1 MSPTTMKAAL
11 LAAPNALF
19 TLTDMPRPCA
29 GAGEVLVRVHASAVN
44 PLDTKIRRGAAGHA
58 QHPLPAILGIDTAG
72 EVVEVGDGVNGFKPG
87 DKVYGMTGGVGGVQ
101 GSLAEFAA
109 VDARLLAPAPST
121 LSLREAATLPLAFIT
136 AWEGLVDRARVQPGQ
151 TVLVLG
157 GAGAVGRAAIQ
168 LAKALGAEVFA
179 TADASR
185 RAMVDRFGIPS
196 IDSEAASDMKDL
208 VARYTG
214 GPGFDVVYDT
224 AGGESLDRAFHAVA
238 RFGHVVSALGWGT
251 HTLAPLS
258 FRAASYSGV
267 FTLLPLLR
275 GEGRAAH
282 GRILRETG
290 KLAEQGKIDV
300 TLDARRFTLANV
312 DAAHALVETRQA
324 EGKVV
329 VDIVE
334 GAV

>member
-1 MSPTTMKAAL
+1 MSSNTMKAAL
-11 LAAPNALF
+11 LAEPNAPF
-19 TLTDMPRPCA
+19 TLTDVPRPQA
-29 GAGEVLVRVHASAVN
+29 GKGEVLVRIHASAVN

-72 EVVEVGDGVNGFKPG
+72 EVVAVGEGVTVFKPG

-136 AWEGLVDRARVQPGQ
+136 AWEGLVDRARVQSGQ
-151 TVLVLG
+151 SVLVLG
-157 GAGAVGRAAIQ
+157 GTGAVGQAAIQ
-168 LAKALGAEVFA
+168 LANALGAKVFA
-179 TADASR
+179 TAGASR
-185 RAMVDRFGIPS
+185 RALVERFGIQS
-196 IDSEAASDMKDL
+196 IDGAATDMQEI
-208 VARYTG
+208 VARYTDG
-214 GPGFDVVYDT
+214 RGFDIVYDT
-224 AGGESLDRAFHAVA
+224 AGGASLDHAFHAVA

-251 HTLAPLS
+251 HALAPLS

-267 FTLLPLLR
+267 FTLLPLLS

-282 GRILRETG
+282 GEILREIG

-300 TLDARRFTLANV
+300 TLDPRRFTLANV
-312 DAAHALVETRQA
+312 DDAHALVEAREA

-329 VDIVE
+329 VDIV
-334 GAV
+334 A

>member
-1 MSPTTMKAAL
+1 MSSHTMKAAP
-11 LAAPNALF
+11 LAAPNAPF
-19 TLTDMPRPCA
+19 VLTDVPRPQA
-29 GAGEVLVRVHASAVN
+29 GKGEVLVRIHASAVN

-72 EVVEVGDGVNGFKPG
+72 EVVEVGEGVTAFKPG

-151 TVLVLG
+151 SVLVLG
-157 GAGAVGRAAIQ
+157 GTGAVGQAAIQ
-168 LAKALGAEVFA
+168 LAKALGAKVFA
-179 TADASR
+179 TAGTSR
-185 RAMVDRFGIPS
+185 RAMVERFGIQS
-196 IDSEAASDMKDL
+196 IDSATTDVQEI
-208 VARYTG
+208 VARHTDG
-214 GPGFDVVYDT
+214 RGFDIVYDT
-224 AGGESLDRAFHAVA
+224 AGGASLDHAFHAVA

-251 HTLAPLS
+251 HALAPLS

-267 FTLLPLLR
+267 FTLLPLLS

-282 GRILRETG
+282 GEILREVG

-300 TLDARRFTLANV
+300 TLDPRRFTLANV
-312 DAAHALVETRQA
+312 DDAHALVEAREA

-329 VDIVE
+329 VDIV
-334 GAV
+334 A

>member
-1 MSPTTMKAAL
+1 MSSNTMKAAL
-11 LAAPNALF
+11 LAAPNAPF
-19 TLTDMPRPCA
+19 TLTDVPRPQA
-29 GAGEVLVRVHASAVN
+29 GAGEVLVRIHASAVN

-72 EVVEVGDGVNGFKPG
+72 EVVEVGAGVTAFKPG

-157 GAGAVGRAAIQ
+157 GTGAVGQAAIQ
-168 LAKALGAEVFA
+168 LAKALGAQVFA
-179 TADASR
+179 TAGAAR
-185 RAMVDRFGIPS
+185 RDNVERFGIQS
-196 IDSEAASDMKDL
+196 IDSETADMKEI
-208 VARYTG
+208 VARYTQG
-214 GPGFDVVYDT
+214 RGFDVVYDT
-224 AGGESLDRAFHAVA
+224 AGGESLDRAFQAVA

-251 HTLAPLS
+251 HALAPLS

-267 FTLLPLLR
+267 FTLLPLLT

-282 GRILRETG
+282 GDILREVS

-312 DAAHALVETRQA
+312 DDAHALVETRQA

-329 VDIVE
+329 VDI
-334 GAV
+334 AV

>member
-1 MSPTTMKAAL
+1 MSSNTMKAAL
-11 LAAPNALF
+11 LAAPNAPF
-19 TLTDMPRPCA
+19 ALTDVPRPRA
-29 GAGEVLVRVHASAVN
+29 AAGEVLVRIHASAVN

-72 EVVEVGDGVNGFKPG
+72 EVVEVGEGVTAFQLG

-101 GSLAEFAA
+101 GSLAESAA

-157 GAGAVGRAAIQ
+157 GTGAVGQAAIQ
-168 LAKALGAEVFA
+168 LAKALGAQVFA
-179 TADASR
+179 TAGAVR
-185 RAMVDRFGIPS
+185 RTNVERFGIQS
-196 IDSEAASDMKDL
+196 IDSTTVDIKEI
-208 VARYTG
+208 VARYTDG
-214 GPGFDVVYDT
+214 RGFDVVYDT

-251 HTLAPLS
+251 HALAPLS

-267 FTLLPLLR
+267 FTLLPLLT

-282 GRILRETG
+282 GEILREIG

-312 DAAHALVETRQA
+312 DDAHALVETRQA

-329 VDIVE
+329 VDI
-334 GAV
+334 AV

>member
-1 MSPTTMKAAL
+1 MSSNTMKAAL
-11 LAAPNALF
+11 LAAPNAPF
-19 TLTDMPRPCA
+19 TLTDVPRPQA
-29 GAGEVLVRVHASAVN
+29 SQGEVLVRIHASAVN

-72 EVVEVGDGVNGFKPG
+72 DVVAVGEGVTAFKPG
-87 DKVYGMTGGVGGVQ
+87 DNVYGMTGGVGGVQ

-151 TVLVLG
+151 SVLVLG
-157 GAGAVGRAAIQ
+157 GTGAVGQAAIQ
-168 LAKALGAEVFA
+168 LAKALGARVFA
-179 TADASR
+179 TAGASR
-185 RAMVDRFGIPS
+185 RALVERFGIQS
-196 IDSEAASDMKDL
+196 IDSATTDVQEI
-208 VARYTG
+208 VAHYTDG
-214 GPGFDVVYDT
+214 RGFDIVYDT
-224 AGGESLDRAFHAVA
+224 AGGASLDHAFHAVA

-251 HTLAPLS
+251 HALAPLS

-267 FTLLPLLR
+267 FTLLPLLS

-282 GRILRETG
+282 GEILREIG
-290 KLAEQGKIDV
+290 KLAELGKIDV
-300 TLDARRFTLANV
+300 TLDPRRFTLANV
-312 DAAHALVETRQA
+312 DDAHALVEAREA

-329 VDIVE
+329 VDIV
-334 GAV
+334 A

>member
-1 MSPTTMKAAL
+1 MPLDTMKAAL
-11 LAAPNALF
+11 LNAPNAAF
-19 TLTDMPRPCA
+19 TLTDVPRPRA
-29 GAGEVLVRVHASAVN
+29 GAGEVLVRIHASAVN

-58 QHPLPAILGIDTAG
+58 RHPLPAILGIDTAG
-72 EVVEVGDGVNGFKPG
+72 VVAEVGDGVTAFKAG

-109 VDARLLAPAPST
+109 VDARLLAPAPSN
-121 LSLREAATLPLAFIT
+121 LGLREAATLPLAYIT
-136 AWEGLVDRARVQPGQ
+136 AWEGLVDRARVQAGQ

-157 GAGAVGRAAIQ
+157 GTGAVGQAAIQ
-168 LAKALGAEVFA
+168 LAKALGAQVYA
-179 TADASR
+179 TAGASR
-185 RAMVDRFGIPS
+185 RSSVERLGVQS
-196 IDSEAASDMKDL
+196 IDSSPTLDMAEI
-208 VARYTG
+208 VAQHTG
-214 GPGFDVVYDT
+214 GRGFDVVYDT

-251 HTLAPLS
+251 HALAPLS

-267 FTLLPLLR
+267 FTLLPLLS

-282 GRILRETG
+282 GEILHEVG
-290 KLAEQGKIDV
+290 KLAQQGKIDV

-312 DAAHALVETRQA
+312 DDAHALVETRQA

-329 VDIVE
+329 IDIA
-334 GAV
+334 G

>member
-1 MSPTTMKAAL
+1 MSSNTMKAAL
-11 LAAPNALF
+11 LAAPNAPF
-19 TLTDMPRPCA
+19 TLTDVPRPQA
-29 GAGEVLVRVHASAVN
+29 GKGEVLVRIHASAVN

-72 EVVEVGDGVNGFKPG
+72 EVVEVGEGVTAFKPG

-151 TVLVLG
+151 SVLVLG
-157 GAGAVGRAAIQ
+157 GTGAVGQAAIQ
-168 LAKALGAEVFA
+168 LAKALGAKVFA
-179 TADASR
+179 TAGASR
-185 RAMVDRFGIPS
+185 RALVERFGIQS
-196 IDSEAASDMKDL
+196 IDSAATDMQEI
-208 VARYTG
+208 VERYTDG
-214 GPGFDVVYDT
+214 RGFDIVYDT
-224 AGGESLDRAFHAVA
+224 AGGASLDHAFHAVA

-251 HTLAPLS
+251 HALAPLS

-267 FTLLPLLR
+267 FTLLPLLS

-282 GRILRETG
+282 GEILREIG

-300 TLDARRFTLANV
+300 TLDPRRFTLANV
-312 DAAHALVETRQA
+312 DDAHALVEAREA

-329 VDIVE
+329 VDIV
-334 GAV
+334 A

>member
-1 MSPTTMKAAL
+1 MSSHTMKAAL
-11 LAAPNALF
+11 LAAPNAPF
-19 TLTDMPRPCA
+19 TLTDVPRPQA
-29 GAGEVLVRVHASAVN
+29 GKGEVLVRIHASAVN

-58 QHPLPAILGIDTAG
+58 QHPLPAILGIDMAG
-72 EVVEVGDGVNGFKPG
+72 EVAEVGEGVTAFKPG

-151 TVLVLG
+151 SVLVLG
-157 GAGAVGRAAIQ
+157 GTGAVGQAAIQ
-168 LAKALGAEVFA
+168 LAKALGARVFA
-179 TADASR
+179 TAGASR
-185 RAMVDRFGIPS
+185 RALVECFGIQS
-196 IDSEAASDMKDL
+196 IDSATTDVQEV
-208 VARYTG
+208 VAHYTDG
-214 GPGFDVVYDT
+214 RGFDIVYDT
-224 AGGESLDRAFHAVA
+224 AGGASLDHAFHAVA

-251 HTLAPLS
+251 HALAPLS

-267 FTLLPLLR
+267 FTLLPLLS

-282 GRILRETG
+282 GEILRETG

-300 TLDARRFTLANV
+300 TLDPRRFTLANV
-312 DAAHALVETRQA
+312 DDAHALVEAREA

-329 VDIVE
+329 VDIV
-334 GAV
+334 A

>member
-1 MSPTTMKAAL
+1 MSSSTMKAAL
-11 LAAPNALF
+11 LAAPNAPF
-19 TLTDMPRPCA
+19 TLTDVPRPQA
-29 GAGEVLVRVHASAVN
+29 GKGEVLVRIHASAVN

-72 EVVEVGDGVNGFKPG
+72 EVVAVGEGVTAFKPG

-109 VDARLLAPAPST
+109 VDARLLASAPLT

-157 GAGAVGRAAIQ
+157 GTGAVGQAAIQ
-168 LAKALGAEVFA
+168 LAKALGAKVFA
-179 TADASR
+179 TAGASR
-185 RAMVDRFGIPS
+185 RALVERFGIQI
-196 IDSEAASDMKDL
+196 IDSAATDMKEI
-208 VARYTG
+208 VARYTDG
-214 GPGFDVVYDT
+214 RGFDIVYDT
-224 AGGESLDRAFHAVA
+224 AGGESLDGAFHAVA

-251 HTLAPLS
+251 HALAPLS

-267 FTLLPLLR
+267 FTLLPLLS

-282 GRILRETG
+282 GEILREIG

-300 TLDARRFTLANV
+300 TLDPRRFTLANV
-312 DAAHALVETRQA
+312 DDAHALVETRAA

-329 VDIVE
+329 VDIV
-334 GAV
+334 A